1 MKKDYDRPAVKIAA
15 IYAVVVLA
23 VAIGTAIP
31 YFFGGILAERP
42 FILLF
47 FLTMLTTIGAGPGAG
62 VLTTILGAA
71 VAAFFFLDP
80 RGSLAIG
87 PPVDILRVSVFV
99 AFGLVFPLGVGWYGE
114 RQRKLVA
121 AEVGR
126 TRSLLREEATETLR
140 ESEERYRRL
149 FETSRDGI
157 ATIDLA
163 GKIQDANPALL
174 SMLGYTL
181 AELREL
187 SFSDITPA
195 RWREA
200 EARILRERILPFGD
214 SGEYEKEYIRKD
226 GAIFPAS
233 IRAWPIHDAQGNIV
247 GLRAFVR
254 DITERK
260 RAQEALRTADRRK
273 DEFIATLAHELR
285 NPLSPIR
292 NVIYV
297 LRREAALTRQRD
309 NDLLAMAERQV
320 EHLIRLVN
328 ELLDFSRITRGKI
341 DLKKTTI
348 DLRQVL
354 RHAIETTQP
363 ALQASGH
370 SLQAAFPGLPLHVH
384 GDFVRLAQVF
394 TNLLDNAV
402 KYTEHG
408 GAISIVA
415 ERRGDDAVITVRD
428 TGVGIPPDML
438 PDIFHYFAQVDR
450 TLGRAKG
457 GLGIGLA
464 LVRTLLRLHGGEVE
478 AQSDGVGCGSAFV
491 VRLPLAPGEAA
502 QPEKPAHAPAR
513 SHARRVL
520 VIDDERDVADSF
532 AALLGELGAVAT
544 AAYSG
549 EAGLARLSTF
559 RPEIVLLDLG
569 MPGLDGFETARR
581 LRALPEGRDIL
592 LVALSGW
599 GKDQVA
605 TNVRAAGFDHLLT
618 KPAELQALQAL
629 LDARARP
636 VAAAANG

>member
-1 MKKDYDRPAVKIAA
+1 M
-15 IYAVVVLA
+15 
-23 VAIGTAIP
+23 AIP
-31 YFFGGILAERP
+31 YFAGGILAERP
-42 FILLF
+42 FILMF

-62 VLTTILGAA
+62 VLTTIFGAA
-71 VAAFFFLDP
+71 VGGFFFLEP
-80 RGSLAIG
+80 RGSLEIE
-87 PPVDILRVSVFV
+87 PVADVVRLSVFM
-99 AFGLVFPLGVGWYGE
+99 AFGLVFPLGVGWYGH

-121 AEVGR
+121 AEIGR
-126 TRSLLREEATETLR
+126 TRSLLREEANETLR

-157 ATIDLA
+157 ATFDLH
-163 GKIQDANPALL
+163 GQIQDANPALM

-181 AELREL
+181 EELRTL
-187 SFSDITPA
+187 GFLDITPE
-195 RWREA
+195 RWRES
-200 EARILRERILPFGD
+200 EERILRERILPFGD
-214 SGEYEKEYIRKD
+214 SGEYEKEYVCKD
-226 GAIFPAS
+226 GAVFPAS

-247 GLRAFVR
+247 GFRAFVR

-260 RAQEALRTADRRK
+260 RAQEALRAADRRK

-297 LRREAALTRQRD
+297 LRREAAPLRQRE

-328 ELLDFSRITRGKI
+328 ELLDLSRISRGKI
-341 DLKKTTI
+341 ELKKSSF
-348 DLRQVL
+348 DLRKVL

-370 SLQAAFPGLPLHVH
+370 ALQTEFPGLPLTVH

-402 KYTEHG
+402 KYTDHG
-408 GAISIVA
+408 GRILIVA
-415 ERRGDDAVITVRD
+415 ERRGEEAVVTVRD

-438 PDIFHYFAQVDR
+438 PDIFDYFAQVDR

-464 LVRTLLRLHGGEVE
+464 LVRSLLRLHGGDVE

-491 VRLPLAPGEAA
+491 VRLPVAPGETAH
-502 QPEKPAHAPAR
+502 PAKLAR
-513 SHARRVL
+513 AVARREARRVL

-532 AALLGELGAVAT
+532 AALLGQLGAVAA

-549 EAGLARLSTF
+549 EAGVARLPDF
-559 RPEIVLLDLG
+559 QPEIVLLDLG

-581 LRALPEGRDIL
+581 IRALPEGRDIL

-605 TNVRAAGFDHLLT
+605 ARVRAAGFDRHLT
-618 KPAELQALQAL
+618 KPAEVETLAAL
-629 LDARARP
+629 LGVGDHPAAG
-636 VAAAANG
+636 AAAAG